1 MQLELNEPAPEFT
14 LPDLDG
20 RIHMLSDYR
29 GRIVIVNFWSAECP
43 HSERFDADITA
54 CLTGWDPDVILLS
67 VASNAN
73 EPEGMLAAAARQRGI
88 PVVLR
93 DAGQTVAGR
102 YGAQTTPHAFL
113 IDRQG
118 ILRYQGAVDDVSF
131 RQRVPTRF
139 YLQEAVE
146 ALLSGRLPEIT
157 EVQPFGCT
165 IVRYA

>member
-1 MQLELNEPAPEFT
+1 MTLELNNLAPEFT

-43 HSERFDADITA
+43 HSERFDTDITT
-54 CLTGWDPDVILLS
+54 CLAGWGAEVALLS
-67 VASNAN
+67 IASNAN
-73 EPEGMLAAAARQRGI
+73 EPDGLLVAVARQRRI

-93 DAGQTVAGR
+93 DADGSVAGR
-102 YGAQTTPHAFL
+102 YEALTTPHAFV

-118 ILRYQGAVDDVSF
+118 ILRYRGAVDDVSF
-131 RQRVPTRF
+131 QQRAPSRF

-146 ALLSGRLPEIT
+146 ALLADRLPEID
-157 EVQPFGCT
+157 EVKPFGCT

>member
-1 MQLELNEPAPEFT
+1 MALELNELAPEFT

-20 RIHMLSDYR
+20 RIHMLGDYR

-43 HSERFDADITA
+43 HAERFDMDITA
-54 CLTGWDPDVILLS
+54 CLPQWGTDVILLS

-73 EPEGMLAAAARQRGI
+73 ELEGMLAAAARQRKI

-93 DAGQTVAGR
+93 DADASVADR
-102 YGAQTTPHAFL
+102 YQAQTTPHAFL

-118 ILRYQGAVDDVSF
+118 ILRYRGAVDDVSF
-131 RQRVPTRF
+131 QQREPTRF
-139 YLQEAVE
+139 YLKEAVE
-146 ALLSGRLPEIT
+146 ALLEDHLPEVT